1 MSRQAELNSIANKI
15 RQTHSA
21 YWMGSS
27 ADELAE
33 KVEEGSIEYLD
44 RLRRIQRATANFV
57 NIVTGRDIP
66 VVYSSGQQS
75 YTTGKQVVLSAD
87 TDPLKLDS
95 LVGTALHEGAH
106 CLLSNRSLAFL
117 PLMHNE
123 FEKLV
128 RGRPI
133 LASSFKLGLN
143 VTKSAIGANLGQKGE
158 TVMDHVQM
166 VMNVLEDRRIDLWM
180 YKNAPGYRP
189 YYDSLYNT
197 YWHSDTVDKMMQ
209 DPRAWDRSVEAYFM
223 FIINITNKHY
233 NEQAM
238 PGLAEIKKIANLTD
252 AGVSARGDED
262 EGWHT
267 WVGAVKANTP
277 TVNFDRV
284 PKLFADAVKIVEIVY
299 ENATKLE
306 ADFKPNSKGPGDMQ
320 PGDLPNMDNASG
332 TRPATQAE
340 IDALRKALDRQKK
353 FLDGDIEKKEIDARD
368 ATQLD
373 NMQQSNAMIT
383 SVEGD
388 FLPRGVKAKVIIY
401 RNITKEIAKSAAF
414 PFSVNASSRYYGS
427 STSRGTNSMMEKALS
442 DGIKMGNVL
451 AHRIRVMQDER
462 PLTFNRQEHGRLDK
476 RRVSALGLGSDDVFQ
491 FTITEKKKPAN
502 LWMDIDFSGSMAGV
516 KVQQA
521 MTVAV
526 AIAKAAELTRTLNC
540 TIAIRDGD
548 DAVRIAILY
557 DSRKHS
563 FNQLRAIV
571 PYLTAAGGTP
581 ESLAFEAVKE
591 EMLKMYG
598 GERKYF
604 INLSDGEPAHAFT
617 FRGQSYNYGYA
628 ASYSHTRRLMKEFR
642 AAGIHILSYYIGNG
656 STHDGFRQM
665 YGHDAVFIDPSQI
678 SGIVRTLNKL
688 LMKEE

>member
-1 MSRQAELNSIANKI
+1 MSRQAELNVIANKI

-57 NIVTGRDIP
+57 NIVTGKDIP

-87 TDPLKLDS
+87 TDPLKLDA
-95 LVGTALHEGAH
+95 LVGTALHEAAH

-117 PLMHNE
+117 TDMHAY

-133 LASSFKLGLN
+133 LASSYKLGLN
-143 VTKSAIGANLGQKGE
+143 VTKNSIGANLGQKGE
-158 TVMDHVQM
+158 AVVDHVQM

-197 YWHSDTVDKMMQ
+197 YWHSDTIDKALQ
-209 DPRAWDRSVEAYFM
+209 DPRTWDRSVESYFM

-233 NEQAM
+233 NVNAM
-238 PGLAEIKKIANLTD
+238 PGLAEIRKIANLTD
-252 AGVSARGDED
+252 AGVSVRGDED
-262 EGWHT
+262 EGWSL
-267 WVGAVKANTP
+267 WGGALKANAP

-284 PKLFADAVKIVEIVY
+284 PKLFADAVKIMEIVY

-306 ADFKPNSKGPGDMQ
+306 SDFKPEGNGPGDMQ
-320 PGDLPNMDNASG
+320 PGDLPNMDGG
-332 TRPATQAE
+332 TGSRPATKEE
-340 IDALRKALDRQKK
+340 IEALKKALDRQKK
-353 FLDGDIEKKEIDARD
+353 FLNGEVEKKELDAAD
-368 ATQLD
+368 AVQLD
-373 NMQQSNAMIT
+373 NMQQSNATIT
-383 SVEGD
+383 SVAGD
-388 FLPRGVKAKVIIY
+388 FLPRGVKAKVIVY

-414 PFSVNASSRYYGS
+414 PFSINAGSRYYGL
-427 STSRGTNSMMEKALS
+427 TSGRGTNSIMERALT
-442 DGIKMGNVL
+442 DGMKMGNVL

-476 RRVSALGLGSDDVFQ
+476 RRVSALGHGAQDVFQ
-491 FTITEKKKPAN
+491 FTMTEKKKPAN
-502 LWMDIDFSGSMAGV
+502 LWMDIDFSGSMGGV
-516 KVQQA
+516 KAQQA

-526 AIAKAAELTRTLNC
+526 AIARAAELTRTLNC

-563 FNQLRAIV
+563 FNQLRSIV
-571 PYLTAAGGTP
+571 PYLTVAGGTP
-581 ESLAFEAVKE
+581 ESLAFEAVKD

-598 GERKYF
+598 DERKYF

-617 FRGQSYNYGYA
+617 FRGQRYDYGYA

-642 AAGIHILSYYIGNG
+642 EAGIHILSYYIGTG

-665 YGHDAVFIDPSQI
+665 YGTDAVFIDPSQI

-688 LMKEE
+688 LMREE